1 LNIAALQAIS
11 LAHGIAERSASQ
23 GGFVPFTEHLVQR
36 PLALLGRF
44 VNFSNFNLEDQIA
57 EHLKT
62 FGLRMLA
69 VAAGWVGNVFAFVVD
84 IVLALIACYF
94 LLRDGDRILKKTTAM
109 LPVSEDHAVRLI
121 QTLKNTIV
129 ANVQGVFAVG
139 AAQGIATG
147 IALAVLGVRPATLL
161 GIIAALCSVIP
172 VVGTGL
178 VWGPAAIYLIATGS
192 PVRGI
197 ILLGIGLGVVGMLD
211 NIVRPLV
218 VGTRVQ
224 ANAFVLLLAMLG
236 GVQAFGF
243 LGIFI
248 GPLVAAM
255 LVAIGTMLS
264 EEIADSRR
272 ERSQEVTA
280 SR

>member
-1 LNIAALQAIS
+1 
-11 LAHGIAERSASQ
+11 
-23 GGFVPFTEHLVQR
+23 
-36 PLALLGRF
+36 
-44 VNFSNFNLEDQIA
+44 
-57 EHLKT
+57 
-62 FGLRMLA
+62 MLA
-69 VAAGWVGNVFAFVVD
+69 AAAGWVGNVFAFAVD

-94 LLRDGDRILKKTTAM
+94 LLRNGDRILKKTTAM
-109 LPVSEDHAVRLI
+109 LPVSEDHASRLV

-161 GIIAALCSVIP
+161 GIVAALCSVIP

-197 ILLGIGLGVVGMLD
+197 ILLGIGIGVVSMLD

-236 GVQAFGF
+236 GVQTFGF

-255 LVAIGTMLS
+255 LVATGTMLS
-264 EEIADSRR
+264 EEVADSRR